1 MTRAD
6 GIARADL
13 KSEILRSLQRR
24 DWAVSICPLQIAR
37 SLTGDKTWR
46 SLLLRMRSLLAQ
58 IVRERRVV
66 VSGARRYWAHRTLRV
81 DRFESDADRSLN
93 RGVSQNLIH
102 SNWVAKARICFPE
115 PPR

>member
-1 MTRAD
+1 
-6 GIARADL
+6 
-13 KSEILRSLQRR
+13 
-24 DWAVSICPLQIAR
+24 
-37 SLTGDKTWR
+37 
-46 SLLLRMRSLLAQ
+46 
-58 IVRERRVV
+58 
-66 VSGARRYWAHRTLRV
+66 LRV